1 MNSRL
6 VYLAEATIIT
16 GQNKQAGQM
25 ETVKFE
31 LWGFGALLAILFL
44 MLAVNDGPQTRDLNV
59 SAVDLLHTGPL
70 VVSGLKPE

>member
-1 MNSRL
+1 
-6 VYLAEATIIT
+6 
-16 GQNKQAGQM
+16 M